1 MTVLGE
7 LFRVIGGVESV
18 WAILFIFLMYYTFK
32 NNIESIKDYK
42 NDADEQAEY
51 LRAELQRERERS
63 DVREERS
70 VERGEKLVEEMRSI
84 SRTLERIDANQEM
97 LAEGQKRTT
106 KELERLQADVDKVK
120 EVLSKDRR

>member
-1 MTVLGE
+1 MTALGE
-7 LFRVIGGVESV
+7 LFRVIGGVESI

-32 NNIESIKDYK
+32 NNVESIKDYK
-42 NDADEQAEY
+42 NDADEQADY

-84 SRTLERIDANQEM
+84 SKTLERIDANQEM